1 MNLSH
6 VKSFISSLSISS
18 SQSNEYILKKVIQI
32 FLGDQNTDYR
42 DQFIM
47 NQINSK
53 DIEKLL
59 TLLENKEST
68 IRKLALLVLCFLLQN
83 GKSKVYFLEKCG
95 LGLRLGKIFLT
106 RLKYLTLNVKNQDVS
121 IEILSRIMKQSR
133 KQHDKDSMFWY
144 VGLMDSNK
152 IIVNFDDIDF
162 EYFHL
167 RHIKLNYNDDI
178 DTDNIPDP
186 IYNLCGIDFDI
197 TDVKAANLTT
207 DSLNVYR
214 NQNNPINLNFSKVT
228 KTSYISELQE
238 KKRNNISRRN
248 RVDRSEDDKSQRSH
262 TNTSLYSAINRS
274 HLSPFKANNKVKNKK
289 LYTGVKQTY
298 VPQKSHRKSDIAEK
312 YNTNR
317 RHCKLNRQQGCLG
330 DKEAEVARRV

>member
-6 VKSFISSLSISS
+6 VKTYISSLSISKN
-18 SQSNEYILKKVIQI
+18 QNNEKILKNVIQL
-32 FLGDQNTDYR
+32 FLDDLTMSYR
-42 DQFIM
+42 SQFIM

-95 LGLRLGKIFLT
+95 LGLRVGKVFLT
-106 RLKYLTLNVKNQDVS
+106 RLKYLTLNVRDQDVS
-121 IEILSRIMKQSR
+121 LEILNRIMKQSR
-133 KQHDKDSMFWY
+133 KQHEKESLFWF
-144 VGLMDSNK
+144 VSLIDSNR
-152 IIVNFDDIDF
+152 IMVSFDDIDF
-162 EYFHL
+162 GYFHQ
-167 RHIKLNYNDDI
+167 RHIKINYNNEI
-178 DTDNIPDP
+178 DTSNIPDP

-197 TDVKAANLTT
+197 YDAKAANLTT
-207 DSLNVYR
+207 DVLNVYR

-228 KTSYISELQE
+228 RKPYHTETQD
-238 KKRNNISRRN
+238 KVKNNTTKRY
-248 RVDRSEDDKSQRSH
+248 RVDRSEDNKSQRSH

-289 LYTGVKQTY
+289 LYTGIKQTY
-298 VPQKSHRKSDIAEK
+298 IPQKRERKSEIIEK
-312 YNTNR
+312 YNTNKR
-317 RHCKLNRQQGCLG
+317 PCKLIRL
-330 DKEAEVARRV
+330 